1 MGLAIKVYGVS
12 FKDNNIGQVT
22 EALPIESISLGCAT
36 GIYNNENTAICV
48 ATIIPDNT
56 LDKNVMWSIIDGS
69 SYATIDQNGKI
80 TVLSSAN
87 GTNGNNI
94 TIKCVSRINI
104 EVFTTLTVKVKYSN
118 NLETTGIYGYY
129 IKENGYWTK
138 GRTSDACFCD
148 TTFRELDEGIK
159 SFKYLKIKS
168 SSDYSLSGYVYC
180 TIYDADFKPL
190 GTIGVN
196 GNITAPNGQNFNLT
210 NYVDKAKYV
219 SFSMSIY
226 GASSSPLMDALK
238 NAYENATFTY
248 IKSTDTNTSFT
259 NFISID

>member
-87 GTNGNNI
+87 GANGNNI
-94 TIKCVSRINI
+94 TIKCVSRINS
-104 EVFTTLTVKVKYSN
+104 EVFTTLTVKVKYSD

-129 IKENGYWTK
+129 IKEGIGWIK
-138 GRTSDACFCD
+138 GRTQDACFCD
-148 TTFRELDEGIK
+148 TTFREIDGE
-159 SFKYLKIKS
+159 
-168 SSDYSLSGYVYC
+168 DGYVYIRSNAGYTINGYIYC
-180 TIYDADFKPL
+180 TIYDA
-190 GTIGVN
+190 
-196 GNITAPNGQNFNLT
+196 NFNMLST
-210 NYVDKAKYV
+210 ILSSANILNSNKINFSLGAYKDKAKYA
-219 SFSMSIY
+219 SFSVSIY
-226 GASSSPLMDALK
+226 GSSSSYPLMDAVK
-238 NAYENATFTY
+238 NVYRGITFGN
-248 IKSTDTNTSFT
+248 IKSTDTNISFT